1 MYSLHDE
8 VIISLDQCQADAVKY
23 ILVID
28 KITAISSY
36 ETLLSFVTRSGVT
49 SVQMVNFL
57 NKFRIFN

>member
-28 KITAISSY
+28 KITTISSY